1 MRQTGPQGQNSGEAT
16 RALAL
21 VSPGGYT
28 SQSMQARRGLL
39 LAGSLWELVRFFLVL
54 LLSAAVLRGISGAGP
69 WVYPWLLVAGSGNLL
84 IAAGGG
90 MLALFPARYAR
101 LIALLRLGKAMSV
114 FSLILL
120 VVSGALGI
128 ASGYQIFGIGRRSL
142 TGGAVLLLVFLLDA
156 AFLAVLIGWRS
167 EEATQEAPPGGPGAP
182 LPEYDETE
190 VQDFH

>member
-1 MRQTGPQGQNSGEAT
+1 
-16 RALAL
+16 
-21 VSPGGYT
+21 
-28 SQSMQARRGLL
+28 MQARRVLL

-54 LLSAAVLRGISGAGP
+54 LLFASVLRGLSGAGP

-114 FSLILL
+114 FSFILL
-120 VVSGALGI
+120 MVSGALGI
-128 ASGYQIFGIGRRSL
+128 ASGFEVLGVGRRAL
-142 TGGAVLLLVFLLDA
+142 TGGAVLLAVFVLDL
-156 AFLAVLIGWRS
+156 AFLAILIGWRS
-167 EEATQEAPPGGPGAP
+167 EQEAQENPPDGPGAA
-182 LPEYDETE
+182 LSEYDETE